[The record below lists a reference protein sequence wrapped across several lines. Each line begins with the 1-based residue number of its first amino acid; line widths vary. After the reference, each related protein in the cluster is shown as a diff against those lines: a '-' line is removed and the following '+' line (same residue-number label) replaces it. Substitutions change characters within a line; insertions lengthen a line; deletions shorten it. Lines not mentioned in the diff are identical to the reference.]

1 MINVTVMTSRDS
13 EISKEY
19 KHLINE
25 IYPLLRFSSARNNG
39 LIYGWYDV
47 NELVRRHI

>member
-1 MINVTVMTSRDS
+1 MIKVTKMTSRDS
-13 EISKEY
+13 DISKEY
-19 KHLINE
+19 NHFINE

-47 NELVRRHI
+47 NELVRRYI